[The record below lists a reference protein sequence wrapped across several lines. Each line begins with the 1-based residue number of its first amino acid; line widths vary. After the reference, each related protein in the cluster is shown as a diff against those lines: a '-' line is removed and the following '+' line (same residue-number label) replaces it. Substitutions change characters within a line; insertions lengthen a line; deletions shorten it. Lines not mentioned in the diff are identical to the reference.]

1 MRAAPLALV
10 VALVAGSHLAWA
22 QPSQRTGVSPAVLL
36 LRTGR
41 SSRDRIRAA
50 ETLGATRP
58 PGAREALERALR
70 DRAVPVRLA
79 AVEALRQ
86 LGDTAALPA
95 LRAVAQ
101 DPNAGVRD
109 DVARVVRALESMPSA
124 RGTAPTPAAAAPTPP
139 PPVQWGR
146 VRHLLTVGNLSNQA
160 RSHATDLQTMRATI
174 AATIGSS
181 RSVAVHPGSLPADVA
196 ARVAR
201 GQISRFSLEGGLRAI
216 RPGSDPN
223 TVSIRAEVS
232 YALIEEPGHNI
243 VGSLDGAATVSEP
256 VLRSP
261 NAPDPVPRL
270 IQRAIEAATQGAL
283 QSLERE
289 LDGRGRRRRRG

>member
-10 VALVAGSHLAWA
+10 VALVGASHLAWS
-22 QPSQRTGVSPAVLL
+22 QPSPRAGVSPAVLL

-58 PGAREALERALR
+58 PGARDALERALR
-70 DRAVPVRLA
+70 DRAAPVRQA

-95 LRAVAQ
+95 LRAVAR
-101 DPNAGVRD
+101 DPNPGVRE

-124 RGTAPTPAAAAPTPP
+124 RGSTPIPTVAAPAPP

-146 VRHLLTVGNLSNQA
+146 VRHLLTVGSLSNQA
-160 RSHATDLQTMRATI
+160 RGHATDLQTMRATI
-174 AATIGSS
+174 AATIASS
-181 RSVAVHPGSLPADVA
+181 RTVAVHPGSLPADVA
-196 ARVAR
+196 SRVAR
-201 GQISRFSLEGGLRAI
+201 GQISRFSIEGGLRAI
-216 RPGSDPN
+216 RPGADPN

>member
-1 MRAAPLALV
+1 MRAAPFALV
-10 VALVAGSHLAWA
+10 VALVGGSHLAWA
-22 QPSQRTGVSPAVLL
+22 QPSPRPGVSPAVLL

-58 PGAREALERALR
+58 PGARDALERALR
-70 DRAVPVRLA
+70 DRAAPVRQA

-95 LRAVAQ
+95 LRAVAR

-124 RGTAPTPAAAAPTPP
+124 RGTTPTPVATAPPPP

-146 VRHLLTVGNLSNQA
+146 VRHLLSVGNLSNQA

-174 AATIGSS
+174 AATIASS

-196 ARVAR
+196 SRVAR
-201 GQISRFSLEGGLRAI
+201 GQISRFSIEGGLRAI
-216 RPGSDPN
+216 RPGADPN
-223 TVSIRAEVS
+223 MVSIRAEVS